1 MNKRFLLLAFAFLF
15 IGKCLGQGLL
25 QTDRPDQTEGVFI
38 VGKKIF
44 QIETGVLAA
53 QNRGGKSNYLLPTT
67 LLKYG
72 LSDHFELQTIVD
84 LVPEN
89 GSFGLSPVSLG
100 FKANLAKEKG
110 ARPEIAVIGR
120 VQVKNLSSPEFTS
133 PKSLPM
139 FRVAFQNT
147 LSDVVVLGYNVGMQ
161 WNEMEKPSY
170 ILSASSNFHLSK
182 ELVLYAELFNSTR
195 QNSLLNP
202 IADMGLM
209 YAIQNRFIVDASIGK
224 YLNPNQEENLYVTVG
239 FTTRFGYK
247 ER

>member
-1 MNKRFLLLAFAFLF
+1 MNKKLIFLACAFLF
-15 IGKCLGQGLL
+15 FGKCLGQGLL

-44 QIETGVLAA
+44 QVETGILVA
-53 QNRGGKSNYLLPTT
+53 QNRGGQSNYLFPTT

-72 LSDHFELQTIVD
+72 LSENFELQSVVD
-84 LVPEN
+84 LVQEN
-89 GSFGLSPVSLG
+89 GAYGLSPVSLG
-100 FKANLAKEKG
+100 FKANLLKEKG

-120 VQVKNLSSPEFTS
+120 VQVKNLSTREFTS

-139 FRVAFQNT
+139 FRIAFHNT
-147 LSDVVVLGYNVGMQ
+147 LSNVVVLGYNVGMQ
-161 WNEMEKPSY
+161 WNEFEKPSY

-195 QNSLLNP
+195 ENSLLNP
-202 IADMGLM
+202 IADIGAM
-209 YAIQNRFIVDASIGK
+209 YAIQNRFILDASIGK
-224 YLNPNQEENLYVTVG
+224 YLNPNQEENLYLTVG

>member
-1 MNKRFLLLAFAFLF
+1 
-15 IGKCLGQGLL
+15 
-25 QTDRPDQTEGVFI
+25 
-38 VGKKIF
+38 
-44 QIETGVLAA
+44 
-53 QNRGGKSNYLLPTT
+53 
-67 LLKYG
+67 
-72 LSDHFELQTIVD
+72 
-84 LVPEN
+84 
-89 GSFGLSPVSLG
+89 
-100 FKANLAKEKG
+100 
-110 ARPEIAVIGR
+110 
-120 VQVKNLSSPEFTS
+120 
-133 PKSLPM
+133 M